1 MTVSE
6 MGVMTDDDRLDKIN
20 TLIVKLASGDLNA
33 RETPSDDFDEVDAI
47 IAGINMLGEEL
58 QSSTVSRNYLKSI
71 YDGIVDMVIIVKEN
85 GLIQGVNGAVTK
97 LLDYSENDLIGKNLS
112 EVFKSDS
119 AEPLGFLEHLR
130 DDSSL
135 HNIEG
140 MVVGKSGRETPVSTS
155 CSILIDSKGEPA
167 GLLLVAKDMTVQKQ
181 IEAELK
187 KSKEAAELSNRMKSS
202 FLANMSHEIRTPL
215 NGILGFTE
223 YLIGMSITDEQKEYL
238 QLIESSGQTLMKLL
252 SDILDLNKIEEG
264 KLGFDYV
271 PIHFKETMTSSL
283 QPYKYMANEK
293 GVAFDLQF
301 ENFDQISHVYCD
313 PTRVNQIMVNLVG
326 NALKFT
332 SKGKVSVS
340 LSISPISDGKRAM
353 IRGCVSD
360 TGIGIPEGVK
370 NDIFKAFVQSDS
382 SITRRFGGSGLG
394 LSIVKELIHLMGGE
408 ISIGSPSH
416 IGTAENPGSEF
427 NFNFS
432 VDIAESPAKEAVEKF
447 EKLEFTSQYKLLVVE
462 DNEMNRILA
471 GRVLNKFGATV
482 EYAVH
487 GKEAVQMLKVN
498 DYDAIL
504 MDVQMPVM
512 DGLQATRIIRRLGY
526 NLPIIGL
533 SANVFKEDIDRSRQ
547 AGMDDHIGK
556 PFTKLSIFR
565 ALKNALE

>member
-1 MTVSE
+1 MVLEKRTIQV
-6 MGVMTDDDRLDKIN
+6 DDRLDRIN
-20 TLIVKLASGDLNA
+20 TLIVKLASGSLDA

-58 QSSTVSRNYLKSI
+58 ESSTVSRNYLKSI
-71 YDGIVDMVIIVKEN
+71 YEGIVDLVVILNEEGI
-85 GLIQGVNGAVTK
+85 IQGVNGAVTK
-97 LLDYSENDLIGKNLS
+97 LLDKEESELLGSHLTEMFEMDSTDAMGLMELLASNKSLSNVEGK
-112 EVFKSDS
+112 VFS
-119 AEPLGFLEHLR
+119 
-130 DDSSL
+130 
-135 HNIEG
+135 
-140 MVVGKSGRETPVSTS
+140 KSGKEIPVSTS
-155 CSILIDSKGEPA
+155 FSMLLDSKGEVA

-301 ENFDQISHVYCD
+301 ENFDKISHVYCD

-332 SKGKVSVS
+332 NKGKVSVN
-340 LSISPISDGKRAM
+340 LGISPMGDGKQAM

-360 TGIGIPEGVK
+360 TGIGIPESVK

-487 GKEAVQMLKVN
+487 GKEAVQMLKLN
-498 DYDAIL
+498 NYDAIL

-556 PFTKLSIFR
+556 PFTKLSIFK
-565 ALKNALE
+565 ALKNVLE